1 MQQQWSVMEQM
12 YKANKTRA
20 IGVSNYCKACLDC
33 IAKTGT
39 IVPHVN
45 QIQLHVGMGIST
57 ITQGLTA
64 LCKQRGIVPQ
74 ARKKT
79 TKPMCLEAVI
89 VVTVQ
94 HGKCT
99 SSALQQQPTQAA
111 SVCFPHFSGP
121 PFKRVPL
128 QLYADPGLLPD
139 ILAVR
144 LQRKLGDNRR
154 VQPIGASIKANL
166 NVY

>member
-111 SVCFPHFSGP
+111 CLFSPLFPGPLLNMCRYNSTLTPACFLTYSLCACNANSGITGESNRSVH
-121 PFKRVPL
+121 L
-128 QLYADPGLLPD
+128 
-139 ILAVR
+139 
-144 LQRKLGDNRR
+144 
-154 VQPIGASIKANL
+154 
-166 NVY
+166 